1 MKLFNATKLTALVSA
16 VVLMLGAFV
25 LPVSAEDGWN
35 DGILDWGNCEGNH
48 VYTDDADV
56 TCDVCL
62 RPRLLLVTAPKTT
75 YAKDG
80 ATATVTVDVKGF
92 DDLTYTWYY
101 KNASSKSYSKSSVT
115 TNTYSVKMTSSV
127 NGRSVYCVVTD
138 LWGNELTTDAV
149 KVIRQATITKEPA
162 TTAYAKKGAKAS
174 VKVTAVGDS
183 LTYTWYYKNSG
194 SSKYSKSS
202 VKTATYSTTMSSSVK
217 GRQVY
222 CVVKDKYGKSV
233 QSKTVTLREAASIT
247 KEPSAAVY
255 AKKGAK
261 ASIKIT
267 ASGDGLK
274 YTWYVKNASASKYI
288 KSSITSST
296 YSIKMSSTVKNRKVY
311 CIVKDKYGKTV
322 QSKTFVLRQSATI
335 TTQPKTVTVKKNATA
350 KVSIKA
356 SGDGLKYT
364 WYIKKPG
371 TSKYVKVSTK
381 SSYSVKMTSKVK
393 GAYLYCV
400 VKDKYG
406 KSVKSSTVRIK
417 MK

>member
-1 MKLFNATKLTALVSA
+1 MKKYV
-16 VVLMLGAFV
+16 
-25 LPVSAEDGWN
+25 
-35 DGILDWGNCEGNH
+35 IL
-48 VYTDDADV
+48 ADV

-80 ATATVTVDVKGF
+80 ATATVTVEAKGF

-115 TNTYSVKMTSSV
+115 TNTYSVKMTDKV
-127 NGRSVYCVVTD
+127 HGR
-138 LWGNELTTDAV
+138 
-149 KVIRQATITKEPA
+149 R
-162 TTAYAKKGAKAS
+162 
-174 VKVTAVGDS
+174 
-183 LTYTWYYKNSG
+183 
-194 SSKYSKSS
+194 
-202 VKTATYSTTMSSSVK
+202 
-217 GRQVY
+217 VY
-222 CVVKDKYGKSV
+222 CVVKDAWGKKV
-233 QSKTVTLREAASIT
+233 QSNTVLLR
-247 KEPSAAVY
+247 
-255 AKKGAK
+255 
-261 ASIKIT
+261 
-267 ASGDGLK
+267 
-274 YTWYVKNASASKYI
+274 
-288 KSSITSST
+288 
-296 YSIKMSSTVKNRKVY
+296 R
-311 CIVKDKYGKTV
+311 
-322 QSKTFVLRQSATI
+322 SATI

-371 TSKYVKVSTK
+371 SSKYSKVSTK